1 MFMSAYKSL
10 TMCNIDFIAKFMA
23 YLHTRFCM
31 PSSRGSLH
39 IAIKR
44 KAKYTLILAVFV
56 ILFNLFL
63 VYLKVLPVVKIA
75 YLRVTD

>member
-1 MFMSAYKSL
+1 MR
-10 TMCNIDFIAKFMA
+10 NIGFTAKFTA

-31 PSSRGSLH
+31 LSSDSSLH

-44 KAKYTLILAVFV
+44 KAKYTLILAGFFFV

-63 VYLKVLPVVKIA
+63 VYLKLLQVVKIA
-75 YLRVTD
+75 YLRVTDRQLKFE